1 MTPRSSQAVD
11 AFDRPIKP
19 VDAGTA
25 GLGLFE
31 QAASIPAWAQAW
43 GSLTDDQR
51 AAQRERWKEL
61 LLPVVRE
68 LVVRRGP
75 EGIIAGDV
83 IAEGIV
89 RGVLWGERTFLKNHP
104 RVYAWVG
111 QWLARLAF
119 DGEIA
124 EKTIALPGGGRLH
137 VTRKSERSLSHGN
150 PGGVFVA
157 LEFAA

>member
-1 MTPRSSQAVD
+1 MMRRNAQAVD
-11 AFDRPIKP
+11 AFDRPIRP
-19 VDAGTA
+19 ADAGTQ

-31 QAASIPAWAQAW
+31 QQPGVPAWAQSW

-61 LLPVVRE
+61 LRPVVLE
-68 LVVRRGP
+68 LVAKRGP

-89 RGVLWGERTFLKNHP
+89 RGLLWGERTFLQDHP

-111 QWLARLAF
+111 PWLASLAAQ
-119 DGEIA
+119 G
-124 EKTIALPGGGRLH
+124 TIAPLTVRLPNGSTLQ

-157 LEFAA
+157 LEYAA